1 MQLALGRA
9 GIKAIEYRALPMS
22 SKKHERNKAK
32 HNIENSNQ
40 LGN

>member
-1 MQLALGRA
+1 MQLGLGGA
-9 GIKAIEYRALPMS
+9 GINAIGRRAWPRS